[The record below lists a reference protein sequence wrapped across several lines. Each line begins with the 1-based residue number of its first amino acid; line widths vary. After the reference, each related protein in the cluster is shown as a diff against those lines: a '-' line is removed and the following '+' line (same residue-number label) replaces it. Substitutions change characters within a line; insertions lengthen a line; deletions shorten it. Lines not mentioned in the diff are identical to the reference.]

1 MPNAK
6 YNLAHLAQM
15 ENPSVVMM
23 VGVPGSGKSYIAEQ
37 LSELLAIDVLSSD
50 ECRKELTGDANDQ
63 SMSRE
68 AWDLV
73 RQRAQD
79 AIADGRSIVIDGTH
93 NNREGRRRDIAQYRS
108 FGAKAVIGVNIV
120 ASLETAKTRNTS
132 RERVVPEFVIEHMQ
146 QNIDS
151 APPSTDDGFDFVV
164 TCINN

>member
-1 MPNAK
+1 MSK
-6 YNLAHLAQM
+6 TEYNLAHLAQM

-73 RQRAQD
+73 RERAQD
-79 AIADGRSIVIDGTH
+79 AITDGRSVIIDGTH
-93 NNREGRRRDIAQYRS
+93 NNQEGRRRDIAQYRS
-108 FGAKAVIGVNIV
+108 FGAKAVIGINIV
-120 ASLETAKTRNTS
+120 TSLETAKVRNAG
-132 RERVVPEFVIEHMQ
+132 RERVVPEFVLERMQ

-151 APPSTDDGFDFVV
+151 APPSADDGFDYVITV
-164 TCINN
+164 DNN

>member
-1 MPNAK
+1 MSNAE
-6 YNLAHLAQM
+6 YNLAYLAQM

-50 ECRKELTGDANDQ
+50 ECRKELTGDASDQ

-73 RQRAQD
+73 RQRAHD
-79 AIADGRSIVIDGTH
+79 AIVGGRSVVIDGTH
-93 NNREGRRRDIAQYRS
+93 NDQEGRRRDIAQYRS

-120 ASLETAKTRNTS
+120 TSLETAKARNAG
-132 RERVVPEFVIEHMQ
+132 RERIVPEFVLERMQ
-146 QNIDS
+146 QNIDN
-151 APPSTDDGFDFVV
+151 APPSAGDGFDYVITV
-164 TCINN
+164 GND